1 MTLYELTGDFIKLLD
16 AKKEI
21 DDAEVQKDIEKSI
34 KNKIIKKLEGYAK
47 ARQSINAE
55 INALKEEE
63 KRLQE
68 RRKKLE
74 KRSSMIDDRIK
85 ASMLATEIHEITT
98 PLFTLSIRPS
108 KDILVIDDETSVPA
122 QFFVPQAPK
131 IDKNKLNEWAKNNP
145 GRVNNFG
152 HYEPVNSLIIK

>member
-1 MTLYELTGDFIKLLD
+1 MTLYELTGDFIKLID
-16 AKKEI
+16 TKKEI
-21 DDAEVQKDIEKSI
+21 DDAEVQKDIEESI

-85 ASMLATEIHEITT
+85 ASMLATEIREITT

-108 KDILVIDDETSVPA
+108 KDLLVIDV
-122 QFFVPQAPK
+122 
-131 IDKNKLNEWAKNNP
+131 
-145 GRVNNFG
+145 
-152 HYEPVNSLIIK
+152 

>member
-1 MTLYELTGDFIKLLD
+1 MTLYELTGDFIKLFD
-16 AKKEI
+16 TKKEI
-21 DDAEVQKDIEKSI
+21 DDAEVQEDIEESI

-47 ARQSINAE
+47 ARQSINAA

-63 KRLQE
+63 KRLHE

-74 KRSSMIDDRIK
+74 KRSSMIDNSIK
-85 ASMLATEIHEITT
+85 ISMLATDIRKITT
-98 PLFTLSIRPS
+98 PLFTLSVQPS
-108 KDILVIDDETSVPA
+108 KDLLVIDDETSIPD

-131 IDKNKLNEWAKNNP
+131 LNKDKLNKWAKNNP
-145 GRVNNFG
+145 EKVNNFG

>member
-1 MTLYELTGDFIKLLD
+1 MTLYELTGDFIKLID
-16 AKKEI
+16 TKKEI
-21 DDAEVQKDIEKSI
+21 DDAEVQKDIEESI

-74 KRSSMIDDRIK
+74 KRSSMQTLLRSPQDTLKFQNAMRPCIK
-85 ASMLATEIHEITT
+85 QYLI
-98 PLFTLSIRPS
+98 
-108 KDILVIDDETSVPA
+108 V
-122 QFFVPQAPK
+122 
-131 IDKNKLNEWAKNNP
+131 
-145 GRVNNFG
+145 
-152 HYEPVNSLIIK
+152 IIKQSEK